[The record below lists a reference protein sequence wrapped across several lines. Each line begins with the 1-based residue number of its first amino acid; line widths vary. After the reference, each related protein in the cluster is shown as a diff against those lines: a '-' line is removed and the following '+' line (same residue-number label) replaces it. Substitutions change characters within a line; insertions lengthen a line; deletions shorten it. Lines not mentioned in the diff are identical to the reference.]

1 MLYYSYMT
9 SPLGPLLI
17 AGDSAG
23 LRLIHFQRD
32 TTPPS
37 VASDW
42 HEDRQF
48 LGAAMEQITA
58 YFAGTL
64 RQFSL
69 ALAPQGTPFQQA
81 VWRALQ
87 DIPYGATT
95 SYGALARQ
103 LGKPQAARA
112 VGAANGRNPLALVI
126 PCHRVVGSTGKLIG
140 YAGGLDIK
148 QALLAFERRHAP
160 LAETGSGRTVRCG
173 SRNAASVVTHPAQ
186 AADEFMGGGVS
197 RRAVR

>member
-23 LRLIHFQRD
+23 LRLIHFQRG
-32 TTPPS
+32 TTPPPLP
-37 VASDW
+37 SDW
-42 HEDRQF
+42 HEDRQL
-48 LGAAMEQITA
+48 LGAAMEQIAA

-87 DIPYGATT
+87 DIPYGETT

-112 VGAANGRNPLALVI
+112 VGAANGQNPLALVI

-160 LAETGSGRTVRCG
+160 LAEAGSGRAVRRG
-173 SRNAASVVTHPAQ
+173 SRNATGVVTHPAQ

>member
-23 LRLIHFQRD
+23 LRLIHFQRG
-32 TTPPS
+32 TTPPP

-48 LGAAMEQITA
+48 LGAAMEQIAA

-69 ALAPQGTPFQQA
+69 ALAPQGTPFQHA

-148 QALLAFERRHAP
+148 EALLAFERRHAP
-160 LAETGSGRTVRCG
+160 QHGEQTALPLSPTARGT
-173 SRNAASVVTHPAQ
+173 
-186 AADEFMGGGVS
+186 F
-197 RRAVR
+197 

>member
-9 SPLGPLLI
+9 SPLGPLLL

-23 LRLIHFQRD
+23 LRLIHFQRGM
-32 TTPPS
+32 TRTPI
-37 VASDW
+37 ASDW

-48 LGAAMEQITA
+48 FAAAIEQIEA

-69 ALAPQGTPFQQA
+69 ALAPQGTPFQHA

-95 SYGALARQ
+95 SYGALACQ

-112 VGAANGRNPLALVI
+112 VGAANGRNPLAIVI

-140 YAGGLDIK
+140 YAGGVDIK

-160 LAETGSGRTVRCG
+160 LAEAGSVGAARRSGR
-173 SRNAASVVTHPAQ
+173 NATGVVTHPAQ
-186 AADEFMGGGVS
+186 AADEFMGSGVS